1 MTDTGGPEGEAEAKK
16 DPPVA
21 SAVRRELKW
30 IVLAALVF
38 LGVGG
43 FKLRGQLHESEAS
56 GAWLRAHFAELR
68 RDPAALSR
76 ATGSSA
82 SEEWAAAY
90 RAVAASQSE
99 SLPRLFSF
107 DSQSNVDVLV
117 CVNLELH
124 GPTSTKLGVILSRR
138 DTEQGRTHEV
148 RAISA
153 ARECFCDPDL
163 VARCALR

>member
-1 MTDTGGPEGEAEAKK
+1 MKDGGGAGERAKQG
-16 DPPVA
+16 PTVA
-21 SAVRRELKW
+21 RGFRRELKW
-30 IVLAALVF
+30 IVLAVLVF

-43 FKLRGQLHESEAS
+43 FKLRGQLQESAES
-56 GAWLRAHFAELR
+56 GAWLRAHFAEIR
-68 RDPAALSR
+68 RDPAALAR

-82 SEEWAAAY
+82 SEEWAASY

-107 DSQSNVDVLV
+107 DNQSNVDVLV

-124 GPTSTKLGVILSRR
+124 GATSTKLGVILSRR
-138 DTEQGRTHEV
+138 DTEQGLSHEV
-148 RAISA
+148 RSISSS
-153 ARECFCDPDL
+153 RECFCDPDL